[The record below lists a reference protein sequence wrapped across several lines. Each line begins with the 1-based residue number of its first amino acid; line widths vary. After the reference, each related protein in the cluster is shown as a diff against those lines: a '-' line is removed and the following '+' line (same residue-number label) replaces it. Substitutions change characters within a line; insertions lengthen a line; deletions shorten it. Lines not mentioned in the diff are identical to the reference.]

1 MWIMATFIGLSE
13 FAAGVLIPE
22 AAGRRAIQAGFSQLE
37 AQASRPGRMAEVACV
52 SEPWTVMPMVVVH
65 AAMLRVQALV
75 LPVKALVLGGH

>member
-37 AQASRPGRMAEVACV
+37 AQASRPGMMAEVACV